1 MQKGFVTLAIE
12 ANGSKTISEVS
23 HITGMDPVVL
33 KTHVDAMVA
42 TGEVEKVETDTGVG
56 YKLRRNDI

>member
-1 MQKGFVTLAIE
+1 MQKGFVMLAIE
-12 ANGSKTISEVS
+12 ANYCKTIEELS

-33 KTHVDAMVA
+33 KAHIDAMVE
-42 TGEVEKVETDTGVG
+42 TGEVVRLVADTGVG